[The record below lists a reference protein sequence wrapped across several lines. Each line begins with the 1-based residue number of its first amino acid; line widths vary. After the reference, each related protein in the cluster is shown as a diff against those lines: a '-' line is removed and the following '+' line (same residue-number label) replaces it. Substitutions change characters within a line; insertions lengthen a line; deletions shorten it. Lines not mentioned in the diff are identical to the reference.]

1 VTLDCVE
8 KLLKKDMLDPIN
20 NKLMKDS
27 DIIQLKVWLLQ
38 IKLELRFFSF
48 KNFVRSIWQTK
59 KTAGNSRNI
68 KDDKPNSNN

>member
-1 VTLDCVE
+1 MFDFSAWYFVFICRGSVVTLDCVE

-38 IKLELRFFSF
+38 IKLELIFWF
-48 KNFVRSIWQTK
+48 T
-59 KTAGNSRNI
+59 
-68 KDDKPNSNN
+68 